1 MPADKS
7 KPDKPRKYQRPPR
20 RKNRFNEREYARAC
34 RAAKA
39 VEASGV
45 SVDPKT
51 GVYTITFSD
60 KADVAGNDLDQWM
73 KDRNARATEG
83 NS

>member
-1 MPADKS
+1 MSADKS
-7 KPDKPRKYQRPPR
+7 EPDKSRKYQRPPR

-34 RAAKA
+34 RAARA
-39 VEASGV
+39 VGANGV

-60 KADVAGNDLDQWM
+60 KAAA
-73 KDRNARATEG
+73 DRTDTGAA
-83 NS
+83 

>member
-1 MPADKS
+1 MPVPSSDKPKKSDKPNKSDKS
-7 KPDKPRKYQRPPR
+7 RRPSSLPR
-20 RKNRFNEREYARAC
+20 RKNRFNEREYARAY

-39 VEASGV
+39 VGANGV

-60 KADVAGNDLDQWM
+60 KAAA
-73 KDRNARATEG
+73 DRADTG
-83 NS
+83 VT

>member
-39 VEASGV
+39 VGASGV
-45 SVDPKT
+45 SCDPKT
-51 GVYTITFSD
+51 GVYTISFSD
-60 KADVAGNDLDQWM
+60 KDAA
-73 KDRNARATEG
+73 ARADAEK
-83 NS
+83 SPERAIRP